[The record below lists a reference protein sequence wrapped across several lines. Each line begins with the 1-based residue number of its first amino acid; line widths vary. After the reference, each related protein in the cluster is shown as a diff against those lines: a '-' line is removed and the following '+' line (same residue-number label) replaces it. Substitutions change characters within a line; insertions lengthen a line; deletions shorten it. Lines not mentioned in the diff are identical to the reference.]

1 MNRQK
6 KEMPTFASPTP
17 TPRPSV
23 PGLLHPAIVWK
34 FENLWIFPQCQF
46 LPTLLHWPPFC
57 SWKPLSSLRAFA
69 PAVLPARFLRDG
81 SFSSKS
87 SLRRLPLITASKIGS
102 LPLPPHPL
110 PPLGAGMQ
118 GQVGRDP
125 SVRFCS
131 LIYLQHPAQYQV
143 GCRGSYIL
151 FK

>member
-1 MNRQK
+1 
-6 KEMPTFASPTP
+6 MPTFASPTP

-23 PGLLHPAIVWK
+23 PGLLRPAIVWK

-57 SWKPLSSLRAFA
+57 SWKPLSSLRALA
-69 PAVLPARFLRDG
+69 PAVLPVRFLRDG

-131 LIYLQHPAQYQV
+131 LIYLQHPAQYLV